1 MNPFQKKIT
10 LLVICFCLGSVLSSQ
25 SVSKTVLQLDTND
38 TGIKIQPTMY
48 GIFFEDINQAA
59 DGGLY
64 AELVKNRSFEFNEP
78 LMGWAQPKSRY
89 QSENPD
95 SGYATVFNNPDK
107 TNRNYLRITVGNDK
121 NYQLVN
127 EGFRGIG
134 IQKDAS
140 YDFSCLLAK
149 GEGNISAVK
158 AELVDENNEVAA
170 SAEVGVIHT
179 GWQKYTVAMKASR
192 TVEKGKLRLTFTGK
206 GTLMMDMVS
215 LFPQD
220 TWKGRKGGLR
230 KDLVQKLYD
239 LKPGFVRFPGGCIVE
254 GRTLA
259 NRYQWKKTI
268 GDVADREL
276 IINRWNTEFSHRS
289 SPDYFQTF
297 GLGFME
303 YFQLAEDLGA
313 APLPIL
319 SCGMAC
325 QFNTGELARME
336 DLDPYVQDALDLIEF
351 ANGDPEKTKWGNL
364 RAKLGHPQPFNLK
377 FIGVGNEQWG
387 PDYIARYKVF
397 EQAIHST
404 YPGIAVISGSG
415 PYSEGEYFDYGW
427 KELKKLNPQLVDEH
441 YYKPPQWFLK
451 NAARYDRYS
460 RSGPKVFAGEYAAHS
475 GSGDDGRKR
484 NNWEAALSEAAF
496 MTGLERN
503 ADVVHMS
510 SYAPLFAHTDNW
522 QWAPDLIW
530 FNNLHSYA
538 TPSYYVQQLFSVNKG
553 TDLLRI
559 LENGSPLTGQQ
570 KLYASA
576 VKDALKKEAI
586 VKIVNADSTD
596 KEVEIVPDHPVAGK
610 KISETVL
617 TAMKPDATN
626 TFGQEP
632 IIPAEKE
639 ILIKKRK
646 IVAVIPA
653 HSLVILKI
661 KIR

>member
-1 MNPFQKKIT
+1 MNLFKRKLI
-10 LLVICFCLGSVLSSQ
+10 LLFSCFCIVSVLFSQ
-25 SVSKTVLQLDTND
+25 SASGTVLQLDMNT

-64 AELVKNRSFEFNEP
+64 AELVKNRSFEFTEP
-78 LMGWAQPKSRY
+78 LTGWKQPNTRY

-95 SGYATVFNNPDK
+95 SGYATVFNNPNK
-107 TNRNYLRITVGNDK
+107 TNHNYLRVTVGNDK

-134 IQKDAS
+134 IQKEAS

-149 GEGNISAVK
+149 GEVNIRTVK
-158 AELVDENNEVAA
+158 AELVDENNKVVA
-170 SAEVGVIHT
+170 SAEVKIT
-179 GWQKYTVAMKASR
+179 NPGWQKYSVAMKASR

-206 GTLMMDMVS
+206 GTLLMDMVS

-230 KDLVQKLYD
+230 QDLVQKLYD

-325 QFNTGELARME
+325 QFNTGELVRME

-351 ANGDPEKTKWGNL
+351 ANGDPAKTKWGKF
-364 RAKLGHPQPFNLK
+364 RAELGHPQPFNLK

-387 PDYIARYKVF
+387 PDYLERYRIF
-397 EQAIHST
+397 EHAIHSR
-404 YPGIAVISGSG
+404 YPEINIVSGSG
-415 PYSEGEYFDYGW
+415 PYSDGEYFDYGW
-427 KELKKLNPQLVDEH
+427 KELKKLDPQLIDEH
-441 YYKPPQWFLK
+441 YYKPPQWFLE
-451 NAARYDRYS
+451 NAARYDRYD

-503 ADVVHMS
+503 ADVVYMS

-530 FNNLHSYA
+530 FNNLGSYA

-553 TDLLRI
+553 
-559 LENGSPLTGQQ
+559 SPLTEKQR
-570 KLYASA
+570 LYASA
-576 VKDALKKEAI
+576 VKDALKKEVI
-586 VKIVNADSTD
+586 VKIVNVDGTD
-596 KEVEIVPDHPVAGK
+596 REVEVVPSHPVAVK
-610 KISETVL
+610 KLSETVL
-617 TAMKPDATN
+617 TASKPDDTN
-626 TFGQEP
+626 TFGREH

-639 ILIKKRK
+639 VLIKNRK
-646 IVAVIPA
+646 IVASVPA
-653 HSLVILKI
+653 RSLVILKM